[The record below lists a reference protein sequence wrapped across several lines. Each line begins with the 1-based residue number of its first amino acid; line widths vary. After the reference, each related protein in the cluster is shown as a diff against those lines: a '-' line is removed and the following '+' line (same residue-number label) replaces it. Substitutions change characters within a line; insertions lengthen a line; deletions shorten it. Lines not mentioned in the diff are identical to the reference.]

1 MKITPVRLGFK
12 KMSNICKS
20 SMGCIIRFI
29 LILVVF
35 QSCNKDEAPIPE
47 TNDLKVKIESI
58 TIDPVYPRAERNS
71 TLYVKI
77 TNTGTD
83 YQVGKVELIL
93 PSGVTMVANSAP
105 QQSFTSWKANETK
118 TLKFYIQAKSAEPQE
133 IKIKALVGSSAY
145 NFTTEQS
152 WYPAVKET
160 SGATPSPQVVSTG
173 KYLVGAQRCDLW
185 RKDGVWGLYKD
196 NKFPERQPVI
206 GWYKEGEPDVTD
218 WEIKYAL
225 EHGIS
230 YFMHC
235 WYRKEGNAGKP
246 LITEYDHV
254 MKSYKTCRFGNQMKF
269 MLNWVNSENRGI
281 SGLDDLM
288 NNIFPE
294 FLKYFKESNYVK
306 IDNKPVLGIYGPTS
320 FITEMGGE
328 ANALK
333 AIQALNQKCIDA
345 GFAGIMVWGQFCW
358 GSSTSVD
365 QPLKNA
371 GMEYIYAYHVPTF
384 GQVMSGSSDTYTAS
398 EIIVGHKTYW
408 KNQAQY
414 ASLPNIL
421 TVSMGWNSAPWG
433 YMTSKKM
440 WRLTPAEYK
449 SVLQEAKNAMD
460 AYPQDKIHSKMLL
473 LDNWNEYGE
482 GHYIF
487 PTRQYAFGY
496 LDAIR
501 SVFATSP
508 VAHTDY
514 IPEDFGQN
522 LDTW

>member
-1 MKITPVRLGFK
+1 MKNIPLRYGFK
-12 KMSNICKS
+12 KKLIKS
-20 SMGCIIRFI
+20 SMCFSLCFFLI
-29 LILVVF
+29 LIVLP
-35 QSCNKDEAPIPE
+35 SCSKDEASIPE
-47 TNDLKVKIESI
+47 TNDLKVKLESYNL
-58 TIDPVYPRAERNS
+58 DPVYPRVDRNS
-71 TLYVKI
+71 PVYLKM

-83 YQVGKVELIL
+83 LTAGKVELIL
-93 PSGVTMVANSAP
+93 PAAVSMVGGAVQ
-105 QQSFTSWKANETK
+105 QQSFTSWKSQETK
-118 TLKFYIQAKSAEPQE
+118 TLKFILKSQSSDLQE
-133 IKIKALVGSSAY
+133 IKVKALVGASAY
-145 NFTTEQS
+145 NAKVSLKWNPKVT
-152 WYPAVKET
+152 VT
-160 SGATPSPQVVSTG
+160 SGTTPAPQVASTG

-235 WYRKEGNAGKP
+235 WYRKEGNAGQT

-269 MLNWVNSENRGI
+269 LINWVNSDKRGV
-281 SGLDDLM
+281 SGFDDLM
-288 NNIFPE
+288 NNVFPE
-294 FLKYFKESNYVK
+294 LLKYFKESNYLK
-306 IDNKPVLGIYGPTS
+306 IDNKPLLGIYGPS
-320 FITEMGGE
+320 AFISELGGE
-328 ANALK
+328 AKAK
-333 AIQALNQKCIDA
+333 AAIQAMNQKCIEA

-358 GSSTSVD
+358 GASTSIN
-365 QPLKNA
+365 QPFKDS
-371 GMEYIYAYHVPTF
+371 GMEYIYSYHVPTF
-384 GQVMSGSSDTYTAS
+384 GQVLSSNTTYTSS
-398 EIIVGHKTYW
+398 EIFEGHKTYW
-408 KNQAQY
+408 KNQAQF
-414 ASLPNIL
+414 AALPNIV

-433 YMTSKKM
+433 YMTSKKT
-440 WRLTPAEYK
+440 WRLTPDEYQ
-449 SVLQEAKNAMD
+449 SVLQEAKKTMD
-460 AYPQDKIHSKMLL
+460 TYPQDKPHSKMLL

-508 VAHTDY
+508 VTHSDY

-522 LDTW
+522 LDIW